1 MSEVT
6 LLSAKRQITLLRENK
21 ISPLELAEE
30 HIRLIE
36 RLNPVLNAITDF
48 EPNRV
53 RAQAR
58 ALMASSAPRGPLF
71 GLPVTVKSSIAA
83 LGLRCEVGSMLRKN
97 DIAQED
103 AVVVARLRSAGAN
116 ILGSTNCP
124 EFLMAYETDNRLYGR
139 TCNPWNLDCTAGG
152 SSGGEGAAIA
162 SGMSAGGLGSDSGG
176 SVRTPAH
183 FTGICALKPT
193 PGRIPGAGHVPPCVG
208 PFSIL
213 GAIGPM
219 ARTIE
224 DVGLLFRALA
234 EHDPADPISAPI
246 QPRSLSGSEL
256 RQIPIGYFEDDGIVP
271 VTAATRNAVRSAVN
285 VLAEHGF
292 RVQRFQPRALESA
305 RKVWWKFFVRS
316 GAMFLEPILR
326 GKHEQLSPILL
337 EFLSIAHRE
346 PPLTGEEL
354 LQAWAE
360 CDHVR
365 RELLAEMQ
373 QFPVLLCPV
382 CAIPAFRHGERS
394 WDIDGQTVH
403 YLDAMRYTQWFN
415 LLAAPAAVVPV
426 GKSSQGLPIGV
437 QVVARPYQDEVAL
450 AIADVI
456 DKAFGFTP
464 PPVTAT

>member
-1 MSEVT
+1 M
-6 LLSAKRQITLLRENK
+6 LSAVAQLAQLRDKK

-30 HIRLIE
+30 HVRAIE
-36 RLNPVLNAITDF
+36 RLNPRLNAITDF
-48 EPNRV
+48 DADRV

-58 ALMASSAPRGPLF
+58 ALMASSAPGGPLF
-71 GLPVTVKSSIAA
+71 GLCVTVKSSIAA
-83 LGLRCEVGSMLRKN
+83 TGLRCELGSLVRQGTS
-97 DIAQED
+97 AQED
-103 AVVVARLRSAGAN
+103 AVAITRLRHAGAI

-139 TCNPWNLDCTAGG
+139 TRNPWNLDYTPGG
-152 SSGGEGAAIA
+152 SSGGESAAIA
-162 SGMSAGGLGSDSGG
+162 SGMSAAGLGSDSGG

-193 PGRIPGAGHVPPCVG
+193 PGRIPAAGHMPPCVG

-224 DVGLLFRALA
+224 DVGLLFQTLA
-234 EHDPADPISAPI
+234 GHDPTDPIGAPT
-246 QPRSLSGSEL
+246 QPRKLSNAEL
-256 RQIPIGYFEDDGIVP
+256 LQIPIGHFEDDGIVP
-271 VTAATRNAVRSAVN
+271 VTGETRAAVHAAVN
-285 VLAEHGF
+285 ALVERGF
-292 RVQRFQPRALESA
+292 RVQPFRPKALEAA
-305 RKVWWKFFVRS
+305 RKLWWKFFVRS
-316 GAMFLEPILR
+316 GAMFLDPILR
-326 GKHEQLSPILL
+326 GQHDQLSPILL
-337 EFLSIAHRE
+337 EFLGLAHQE

-360 CDHVR
+360 CDQVR
-365 RELLAEMQ
+365 GELLAEMQ

-394 WDIDGQTVH
+394 WDVDGQTVH

-426 GKSSQGLPIGV
+426 GKSPQGLPIGV
-437 QVVARPYQDEVAL
+437 QVVARPYQDELAL
-450 AIADVI
+450 AIASVI
-456 DKAFGFTP
+456 DKAFGFIP
-464 PPVTAT
+464 PPITIT